1 MLLVEFAC
9 CVCSCIELFLFMF
22 FFFLMIRRPPRSTR
36 TDTRFPYT
44 TLFRSRRRSPR
55 PLRLIRKGRTMS
67 KDKAEAP
74 TGKGGKMKKL
84 LLIAVGAAV
93 LIGAGAGAGI
103 YMGGGLAAEA
113 PRPED
118 RFPKLVLRSK
128 SGDEAPAAGNSHEAP
143 PPKVGTVSVPNDR
156 FKVDPGKYE
165 ITYVPIRSEEHTS
178 ELQSL
183 MRISYAVFCLKKKTQ
198 NTNNT
203 PHIRQ

>member
-1 MLLVEFAC
+1 MC
-9 CVCSCIELFLFMF
+9 
-22 FFFLMIRRPPRSTR
+22 
-36 TDTRFPYT
+36 
-44 TLFRSRRRSPR
+44 
-55 PLRLIRKGRTMS
+55 

-74 TGKGGKMKKL
+74 TGKGGRMNKL
-84 LLIAVGAAV
+84 LLIAGGGAV
-93 LIGAGAGAGI
+93 LCGAGAGAGI

-165 ITYVPIRSEEHTS
+165 ITYVPIEQAFTTNLADGSGF
-178 ELQSL
+178 LQVGISL
-183 MRISYAVFCLKKKTQ
+183 STYYDGRMVANVQ
-198 NTNNT
+198 
-203 PHIRQ
+203 RQKIGRAHV

>member
-103 YMGGGLAAEA
+103 YMVCGLAAEA
-113 PRPED
+113 SRPED
-118 RFPKLVLRSK
+118 RFPKLVARST
-128 SGDEAPAAGNSHEAP
+128 GGGAAHARRNHDRGPHP
-143 PPKVGTVSVPNDR
+143 PRPN
-156 FKVDPGKYE
+156 
-165 ITYVPIRSEEHTS
+165 
-178 ELQSL
+178 
-183 MRISYAVFCLKKKTQ
+183 
-198 NTNNT
+198 
-203 PHIRQ
+203 